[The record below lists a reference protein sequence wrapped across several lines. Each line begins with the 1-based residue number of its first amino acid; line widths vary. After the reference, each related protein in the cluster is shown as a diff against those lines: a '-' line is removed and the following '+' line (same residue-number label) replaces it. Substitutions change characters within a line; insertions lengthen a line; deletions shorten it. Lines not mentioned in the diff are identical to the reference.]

1 MERKMRIREIDNLG
15 FDVTGVEFE
24 DMTVPLQEGAWTLS
38 LTWSDPISPYDHYVR
53 TAPLKTVTWMEIW
66 KTTSQLLRA
75 FGDRGG
81 RFLEAVT
88 FDSTT
93 RTVKVVL
100 GTT

>member
-1 MERKMRIREIDNLG
+1 MEMKMRIGEIDNLE
-15 FDVTGVEFE
+15 FDVNGVEFE

-38 LTWSDPISPYDHYVR
+38 LTWSNPISPYDYYVR

-66 KTTSQLLRA
+66 KTTSQLLKA

-88 FDSTT
+88 FDSVT
-93 RTVKVVL
+93 RTVTVTL
-100 GTT
+100 GT